1 VKAVGGICLA
11 PHFAD
16 KSPEYPAFSVLVTQ
30 DSRAQAMQDALR
42 GIRGGPKTQQA
53 TAILDAL
60 ELLDGDRLDP
70 SHSRYAG
77 YILTLLRHKGH
88 GQVLN
93 RAELLQDDHGVEYMA
108 PDRYRLEPDWVV
120 VLLAALVYSGDVVL
134 AIPGKK
140 FDASSLDNLVATPAD
155 ALIQFRHIEPPREWN
170 LSTLRALFDLVG
182 LTPGMAQLVTQ
193 GQEAPVQ
200 ELQKAIAQ
208 CVEHLVLAQQ
218 QVQNGLPFWGSNL
231 LTEQEQTE
239 YRGRLDGTKS
249 FLESLQAYSSPGRLK
264 NVRYDESAVKAQ
276 KAGLETMRELAS
288 LQELIADLGPV
299 ASYLA
304 QAEMILSEDHPW
316 VQHVRSARSDV
327 RNKLE
332 GNRTTHHALRTELR
346 QRLAKLRQDY
356 INTYI
361 ALHTKARLGVN
372 DDQRK
377 AVLLRDERLEHLQKL
392 ATIELMPASQLTD
405 FLNQLG
411 DLKSCFALTEPEL
424 QATPICPH
432 CGFKPSTEPVDA
444 AAGIILTAM
453 NDKLDKLAANWTK
466 TLLDNLTDPTTQENL
481 ALLTAERRK
490 LVESFVKSRRLPDKL
505 TQGFI
510 QALQEALSGLVRV
523 GVKTA
528 DLREALLAGG
538 TPATPT
544 ELTKRFEEFLN
555 SCTRGKDKSKVR
567 IVLE

>member
-1 VKAVGGICLA
+1 
-11 PHFAD
+11 
-16 KSPEYPAFSVLVTQ
+16 
-30 DSRAQAMQDALR
+30 
-42 GIRGGPKTQQA
+42 
-53 TAILDAL
+53 
-60 ELLDGDRLDP
+60 
-70 SHSRYAG
+70 
-77 YILTLLRHKGH
+77 
-88 GQVLN
+88 
-93 RAELLQDDHGVEYMA
+93 
-108 PDRYRLEPDWVV
+108 
-120 VLLAALVYSGDVVL
+120 
-134 AIPGKK
+134 
-140 FDASSLDNLVATPAD
+140 
-155 ALIQFRHIEPPREWN
+155 
-170 LSTLRALFDLVG
+170 
-182 LTPGMAQLVTQ
+182 
-193 GQEAPVQ
+193 
-200 ELQKAIAQ
+200 
-208 CVEHLVLAQQ
+208 
-218 QVQNGLPFWGSNL
+218 
-231 LTEQEQTE
+231 
-239 YRGRLDGTKS
+239 
-249 FLESLQAYSSPGRLK
+249 
-264 NVRYDESAVKAQ
+264 
-276 KAGLETMRELAS
+276 
-288 LQELIADLGPV
+288 
-299 ASYLA
+299 
-304 QAEMILSEDHPW
+304 
-316 VQHVRSARSDV
+316 
-327 RNKLE
+327 
-332 GNRTTHHALRTELR
+332 
-346 QRLAKLRQDY
+346 
-356 INTYI
+356 
-361 ALHTKARLGVN
+361 
-372 DDQRK
+372 
-377 AVLLRDERLEHLQKL
+377 
-392 ATIELMPASQLTD
+392 LTD